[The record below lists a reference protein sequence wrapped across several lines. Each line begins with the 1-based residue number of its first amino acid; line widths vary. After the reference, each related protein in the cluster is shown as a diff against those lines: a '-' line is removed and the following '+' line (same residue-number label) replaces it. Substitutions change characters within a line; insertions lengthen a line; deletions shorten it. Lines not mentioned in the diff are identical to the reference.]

1 VIRLGV
7 QLVIFAVAS
16 DLAVNLVMLIR
27 FLSRSQRTGP
37 SLGELFHWLMCGFM
51 LKPYRD
57 LLIAEGIEP
66 TATDEVLHC
75 MSIILVI
82 GGACG
87 IVLLLLGLAW
97 SE

>member
-1 VIRLGV
+1 
-7 QLVIFAVAS
+7 
-16 DLAVNLVMLIR
+16 
-27 FLSRSQRTGP
+27 
-37 SLGELFHWLMCGFM
+37 MCGFM

-97 SE
+97 RE